1 MYFSFPFN
9 PFHPYCG
16 FSLHRVMKQACCF
29 VPDFACCP
37 RMHICVLLCTGHSE
51 LSQIPQNS
59 PPIKRSPVPWASA
72 ARLFPACLFMGSSLG
87 LASKRTWL
95 LTPLYTLGGTACLGE
110 QRRKWFREE
119 QWLIHAY
126 YHFKNSFC
134 SKDQA
139 QPIKKT
145 PVYEHVFK

>member
-95 LTPLYTLGGTACLGE
+95 LTSLFTLGDCVSGWAKEKMFQGRTVANPRL
-110 QRRKWFREE
+110 
-119 QWLIHAY
+119 L
-126 YHFKNSFC
+126 SFC

-139 QPIKKT
+139 QPIKN